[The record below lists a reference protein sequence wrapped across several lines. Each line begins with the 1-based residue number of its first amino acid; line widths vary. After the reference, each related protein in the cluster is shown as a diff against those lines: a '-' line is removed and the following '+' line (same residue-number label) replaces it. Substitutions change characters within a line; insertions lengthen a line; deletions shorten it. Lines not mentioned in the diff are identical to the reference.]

1 MSEFER
7 EGMLKEKHPT
17 KEKQLGKSLAYNNW
31 YENIKRQAIKS
42 LTCLLMW
49 TVTAYDSI
57 ELSPVPTCACA
68 CDPSSVNTR
77 EYENVEETNEE

>member
-17 KEKQLGKSLAYNNW
+17 KEKQLGKSLAYNNG

-42 LTCLLMW
+42 LTCL
-49 TVTAYDSI
+49 YSC
-57 ELSPVPTCACA
+57 EQ
-68 CDPSSVNTR
+68 
-77 EYENVEETNEE
+77 